1 MKTVFLIVIVCGLA
15 GMWALYDRAN
25 YDSEAVAREAL
36 AKINEYRVEE
46 GLGSLA
52 WDYELA
58 ALAKAHSQAMNETG
72 IFRHSSSPY
81 YENILEGG
89 FYSRGATIAE
99 LWKESPAHCR
109 VMMSKDI
116 QQGAVGIEESYATF
130 LAR

>member
-1 MKTVFLIVIVCGLA
+1 MKTVFLIVILCGLA
-15 GMWALYDRAN
+15 GMWVLYDRAN
-25 YDSEAVAREAL
+25 YDSEAVAKEAL

-58 ALAKAHSQAMNETG
+58 ELAKAHSQAMNEVG
-72 IFRHSSSPY
+72 LLRHSSFPY
-81 YENILEGG
+81 NENILEGG
-89 FYSRGATIAE
+89 FYSKGDTIAK
-99 LWKESPAHCR
+99 LWKESPAHYQ

-116 QQGAVGIEESYATF
+116 QRGAVGIEESYATF